1 MNIRKIALIIIT
13 LALINCKRQSV
24 KVVGSFDK
32 QAMEELKE
40 LNLDSLYINAFDYR
54 NTTKEEHTIVVNSWQ
69 KFHEG
74 VLTFMDQ
81 ENFSWDTSDSTVTIF
96 NKDLF

>member
-40 LNLDSLYINAFDYR
+40 LNLDR
-54 NTTKEEHTIVVNSWQ
+54 VC
-69 KFHEG
+69 
-74 VLTFMDQ
+74 
-81 ENFSWDTSDSTVTIF
+81 
-96 NKDLF
+96 